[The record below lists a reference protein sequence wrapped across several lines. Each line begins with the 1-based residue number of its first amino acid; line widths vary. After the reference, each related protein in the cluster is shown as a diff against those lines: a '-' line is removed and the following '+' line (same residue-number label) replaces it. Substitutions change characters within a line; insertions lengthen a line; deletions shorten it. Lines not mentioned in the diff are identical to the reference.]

1 MALRVLVADDDPLM
15 RTLMSVSLSA
25 SAEIVEAVDGDE
37 ALAMIQQH
45 EFDVLLLDWDMPG
58 KTGVE
63 LTRYVRDHN
72 SRVPIVMVTA
82 KDERDEVVEA
92 VRAGVSDYLIKP
104 FKTAALWKKLENLCP
119 GFDVESEPRE
129 SKGIPS

>member
-1 MALRVLVADDDPLM
+1 MVFRFLVADDDPLM

-25 SAEIVEAVDGDE
+25 SAEIVEAADGDE

-58 KTGVE
+58 KTGIE
-63 LTRYVRDHN
+63 LARYVRARG
-72 SRVPIVMVTA
+72 SRVPILMITGKA
-82 KDERDEVVEA
+82 ERDEVVQA
-92 VRAGVSDYLIKP
+92 VRAGVNDYLIKP

-119 GFDVESEPRE
+119 GFDAEPEPRE